1 MKEREKD
8 DKTGSRRRDGQ
19 RERAKVKREKRE
31 RERGGEMEGRR
42 EREGGRERLPL
53 PLRSPSYSPT
63 HNRNTYR
70 IQHTEEQEH
79 VHSLGYTHT
88 QFTIHLST

>member
-19 RERAKVKREKRE
+19 RERESKERETGKRE
-31 RERGGEMEGRR
+31 RGEREGRR

-53 PLRSPSYSPT
+53 PLSPT
-63 HNRNTYR
+63 RVLITQYNTQKNYR
-70 IQHTEEQEH
+70 RT
-79 VHSLGYTHT
+79 GTHT
-88 QFTIHLST
+88 QKNV